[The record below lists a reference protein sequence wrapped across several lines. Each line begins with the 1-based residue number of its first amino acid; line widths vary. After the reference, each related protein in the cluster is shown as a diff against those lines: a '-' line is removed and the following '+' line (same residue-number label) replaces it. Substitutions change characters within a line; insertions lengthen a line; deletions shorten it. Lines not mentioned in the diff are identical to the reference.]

1 MGCLL
6 TRTSVSAGFWC
17 QLISLFEPSKTN
29 ARPATAT
36 IPRINS
42 IRLTGTGDT
51 SLDGELN
58 QIGDFNTRLGTR
70 YAIPAQ
76 IRTS

>member
-1 MGCLL
+1 MDSDAATL
-6 TRTSVSAGFWC
+6 TR
-17 QLISLFEPSKTN
+17 LN
-29 ARPATAT
+29 
-36 IPRINS
+36 N
-42 IRLTGTGDT
+42 IRLTGTNDT

-58 QIGDFNTRLGTR
+58 QLGDFNTRIGTR

>member
-1 MGCLL
+1 MD
-6 TRTSVSAGFWC
+6 SDAAG
-17 QLISLFEPSKTN
+17 IT
-29 ARPATAT
+29 
-36 IPRINS
+36 RINT
-42 IRLTGTGDT
+42 IRLTGTNDT

-58 QIGDFNTRLGTR
+58 VLGDFNTKIGTR

>member
-1 MGCLL
+1 MILED
-6 TRTSVSAGFWC
+6 A
-17 QLISLFEPSKTN
+17 LFNGQIKREPASDTMDSD
-29 ARPATAT
+29 AAT

-58 QIGDFNTRLGTR
+58 QLGDFNTRLGTR

-76 IRTS
+76 INTTR

>member
-1 MGCLL
+1 MD
-6 TRTSVSAGFWC
+6 SDA
-17 QLISLFEPSKTN
+17 
-29 ARPATAT
+29 AT

-76 IRTS
+76 INTTR